1 MNLSW
6 PSNFGAQNW
15 CATCGCSDMSYKIVG
30 PQLAV
35 QLWHTKL
42 VRRSLMFNYGAQ
54 KMCASVGCRTI
65 AHNIE
70 GETPIADMFH
80 QLDMTGVQ

>member
-1 MNLSW
+1 
-6 PSNFGAQNW
+6 
-15 CATCGCSDMSYKIVG
+15 MSHKIGG

-42 VRRSLMFNYGAQ
+42 VRRSLMSNYGAQ